1 MEAVVARSVAVLGE
15 DAAGARRSRRRRIR
29 QRADFR
35 SGNEAAA
42 LAARDIGFHLMGY
55 FPITPSTE
63 VAETLAKMQAEGEHD
78 IVMIPGDGEHGAAG
92 VCYGAALGGGRVLNV
107 TSSQGLLYALEQLPV
122 QSGTRAPM
130 VLNVA
135 TRTVSGPLDI
145 RCDHSDLYFVLNT
158 GWIILLARDAQA
170 VYDLNFAA
178 VRIGEHPKVRLPV
191 MLAYDGFFTSH
202 QRRRLQVFDDA
213 EAVREFL
220 GKPEAPFTA
229 LDPTHPVSF
238 GPYMN
243 DPDLINNKMQ
253 LMLAMEAARKV
264 IPQVLAELET
274 RTGRAYPVVDA
285 YRMDDADAAVVLLNS
300 AAETAKEV
308 ADRLRARGQR
318 VGVVSLNV
326 LRPFPAQELREMFR
340 GVRAILVGDRGDSY
354 GAGGGNLGLEVR
366 AALQQDPE
374 SRTLV
379 LNRIYGLGGR
389 DFYDADAEDFF
400 AEALKTARLGVVAE
414 PFAYHG
420 VYAGEPGQRP
430 PKGLPAI
437 AAEEVSRGMAKVTP
451 DPKSG
456 RLKVELEP
464 LWAMTAVPCRV
475 APGHGGCPGCGI
487 FPVLRQAYSVLEGD
501 LVVLFQT
508 GCAMVVTT
516 GYPLTAHRITYI
528 HNLFQ
533 NGAATLSG
541 LVEMYL
547 ERMRRGE
554 LPGSPD
560 ITFMMVTGDGGMDIG
575 MGPALGAANRN
586 HRMIILEYDNQGYMN
601 TGGQL
606 SYATPMGHR
615 TSTSEVGSKR
625 VGKVFHHKD
634 TAQIFAACHLPYVFT
649 ASEGYPEDFM
659 RKVAKAQWYAK
670 REGLVY
676 GKVLAF
682 CPLNWR
688 TTDDAAEEVLQAAL
702 DSCFFPLYEV
712 EKGNTVITYDPDAVG
727 RRRPVAEW
735 LGLMGKT
742 KHLLSPDNAEHLE
755 AIEKEVERRW
765 LRLKAMHEHPGL

>member
-1 MEAVVARSVAVLGE
+1 VAHSLEALKPDR
-15 DAAGARRSRRRRIR
+15 AGAGRRQARPVR
-29 QRADFR
+29 QVADFR

-63 VAETLAKMQAEGEHD
+63 VAEKLAEMQAGGEHN
-78 IVMIPGDGEHGAAG
+78 IQMVPGDGEHGAAG
-92 VCYGAALGGGRVLNV
+92 ICYGAALGGGRVLNV
-107 TSSQGLLYALEQLPV
+107 TSSQGLLYSLEQLPV
-122 QSGTRAPM
+122 QAGTRAPM

-145 RCDHSDLYFVLNT
+145 RGDHSDLYYVLNT
-158 GWIILLARDAQA
+158 GWIILLARDPQA

-178 VRIGEHPKVRLPV
+178 IRIGEHADVRLPV
-191 MLAYDGFFTSH
+191 LVAYDGFFTSH

-213 EAVREFL
+213 AAVRAFL
-220 GKPEAPFTA
+220 GQPEPSVTA
-229 LDPTHPVSF
+229 LDPARPVTF

-253 LMLAMEAARKV
+253 LAQAMDAARRV
-264 IPQVLAELET
+264 IPHVLAELET
-274 RTGRAYPVVDA
+274 LSGRAYPVLDT
-285 YRMDDADAAVVLLNS
+285 YRMEDAEAGVVLLNS

-308 ADRLRARGQR
+308 ADRLRAEGQR

-326 LRPFPAQELREMFR
+326 LRPFPADEIRRSLRD
-340 GVRAILVGDRGDSY
+340 VRAVLVGDRADSY
-354 GAGGGNLGLEVR
+354 GANGGNLSLEVR
-366 AALQQDPE
+366 AALQID
-374 SRTLV
+374 RDNDTLV
-379 LNRIYGLGGR
+379 LSRVYGLGGK
-389 DFYDADAEDFF
+389 DFFDADAEAFF
-400 AEALKTARLGVVAE
+400 AQALQAARAGSVAV

-420 VYAGEPGQRP
+420 TYAGKPARRP
-430 PKGLPAI
+430 PKGLPPI
-437 AAEEVSRGMAKVTP
+437 TAEEVSRGMAKVTP
-451 DPKSG
+451 DAKTG
-456 RLKVELEP
+456 RLRVELEP
-464 LWAMTAVPCRV
+464 LWAMTAMPCRV
-475 APGHGGCPGCGI
+475 APGHGACPGCGI
-487 FPVLRQAYSVLEGD
+487 FPVLHQAYSVLEGD

-516 GYPLTAHRITYI
+516 GYPHTAHRITYV

-575 MGPALGAANRN
+575 MGPALGAAHRN

-601 TGGQL
+601 TGAQL

-615 TSTSEVGSKR
+615 TSTSEVGSAR
-625 VGKVFHHKD
+625 SGKAFHHKD

-659 RKVAKAQWYAK
+659 RKIAKAQWYAK
-670 REGLVY
+670 HDGLVY
-676 GKVLAF
+676 GKVLSF

-688 TTDDAAEEVLQAAL
+688 TKDDAAEEVLQAAI

-712 EKGNTVITYDPDAVG
+712 EKGHTDITYDPDAIG
-727 RRRPVAEW
+727 RRRAVADW

-742 KHLLSPDNAEHLE
+742 KHLLAPDNAERLAAVE
-755 AIEKEVERRW
+755 AEVERRW
-765 LRLKAMHEHPGL
+765 RRLKAMHEHEGL